1 MPIYFASVRSR
12 PQALPSRDER
22 MPLVAPS
29 EFRRGQK
36 ARYAL
41 LEVVSCCEPRAFPV
55 ASIRPCDPARNGY
68 GATPAHGLK
77 CKLDQWAN
85 KIHAND
91 DAGRGDQR
99 GHIIR
104 SVQPGRQRAAARR
117 NGVPVEITG
126 RAYDILVVLATNNP
140 SKPMADP
147 SEIAKLA
154 VSRSSRRLDCTR
166 FRYSAGTSWLLPSA
180 SLLTPPRRIWLDRP

>member
-1 MPIYFASVRSR
+1 MMTPDAETNEVMSFGPFS
-12 PQALPSRDER
+12 
-22 MPLVAPS
+22 LVAS
-29 EFRRGQK
+29 ERR
-36 ARYAL
+36 L
-41 LEVVSCCEPRAFPV
+41 
-55 ASIRPCDPARNGY
+55 
-68 GATPAHGLK
+68 T
-77 CKLDQWAN
+77 
-85 KIHAND
+85 
-91 DAGRGDQR
+91 
-99 GHIIR
+99 
-104 SVQPGRQRAAARR
+104 R